1 MAGEQRPPPRVLNV
15 QRFAD
20 ARSAELQSLHAIVAE
35 RVGSDFRVPRR
46 TRRRTSSFLNRRNPN
61 CRTKSKK
68 RKRQVGQ
75 VSGEDGSTTDPEVA
89 KEKKCQNRR
98 VRRRMEFKGNPISG
112 FSLSGDGT
120 KRLRTHVWHAKRFEM
135 VKRWGF
141 YLPLGLSGRGR
152 GSRSILK
159 QLRSECFIH
168 DASYFSTVQLEG
180 AEKSIL
186 TILDEVL
193 VPPPSSIPEE
203 YSKPILNGASY
214 GQSMLYHAG
223 ADSQAISPVTYMWR
237 PLVQTSTHPG
247 TENGA
252 TDVHDFLYEKKKRQ
266 LWIWLHAASFK
277 EGFDALGAACG
288 RQMHADGVGV
298 NCVSR
303 EGELGRLELFG
314 STALKICQKLLKP
327 MREARN
333 NAGCSK
339 LVSPD
344 VGEEGTN
351 STFSESF
358 NLEHAE
364 DLASHAILSLSV
376 VDPRVVP
383 VKETTCPWMGPKV
396 EPIAQNGSLEENNGS
411 CWEATGNKIEA
422 FMGTWFEHEWNC
434 LVPDSKELWESSA
447 KNLSSPMEESLL
459 CAEKH
464 QRRLSS
470 FFMDKKNQEIC
481 TSKSTN
487 NFSRFC
493 PILLLRNSQKDVS
506 FLWWSIILP
515 INWIK
520 AFWIS
525 MVSHGAHAIGLRER
539 RWIACE
545 AKLPSFPYDFPDCK
559 AYADHMACE
568 AVAFDKKVEALPPSR
583 RLMRIPIPPPWNC
596 IKLPREGR
604 LLTQSNEVSPC
615 LLTGVNVGLH
625 DDRAFQG
632 FVART
637 SASLLGYVND
647 IHVDDMILYP
657 DTATKGSC
665 AEIANGTS
673 PNWTTSGASTS
684 PVIQKGCFVRTVLYA
699 NKRGVFEEGASVC
712 VPTSDDYSLWSRPNE
727 QEQLQIPLILL
738 RSYFTQQSFHMWQ
751 MQVPE
756 SPGTRQFHRQLIGFV
771 TTDFVR
777 GSVKPA
783 AEALCEASMLAQLSK
798 EQPTQKG
805 KGKNQIMVLV
815 RNPRSTVYRPG
826 LATVVLQQQ
835 EDDLSFV

>member
-68 RKRQVGQ
+68 RKRPVGQ
-75 VSGEDGSTTDPEVA
+75 VSGEDGSKTDPEVA
-89 KEKKCQNRR
+89 KERKCQNRR
-98 VRRRMEFKGNPISG
+98 VRRRMEFKGNPSSG

-159 QLRSECFIH
+159 QLKSECFIH

-193 VPPPSSIPEE
+193 VPPPSSVPEE
-203 YSKPILNGASY
+203 YFKPVLNGASY

-223 ADSQAISPVTYMWR
+223 VDSQAISPVTYMWR
-237 PLVQTSTHPG
+237 PLVQTSTHSG

-252 TDVHDFLYEKKKRQ
+252 SDVHDFL
-266 LWIWLHAASFK
+266 
-277 EGFDALGAACG
+277 
-288 RQMHADGVGV
+288 
-298 NCVSR
+298 
-303 EGELGRLELFG
+303 
-314 STALKICQKLLKP
+314 
-327 MREARN
+327 ARN

-364 DLASHAILSLSV
+364 HLASHAILSLSV
-376 VDPRVVP
+376 VDPRV
-383 VKETTCPWMGPKV
+383 
-396 EPIAQNGSLEENNGS
+396 
-411 CWEATGNKIEA
+411 
-422 FMGTWFEHEWNC
+422 
-434 LVPDSKELWESSA
+434 
-447 KNLSSPMEESLL
+447 
-459 CAEKH
+459 
-464 QRRLSS
+464 
-470 FFMDKKNQEIC
+470 
-481 TSKSTN
+481 
-487 NFSRFC
+487 
-493 PILLLRNSQKDVS
+493 
-506 FLWWSIILP
+506 
-515 INWIK
+515 
-520 AFWIS
+520 
-525 MVSHGAHAIGLRER
+525 
-539 RWIACE
+539 

-568 AVAFDKKVEALPPSR
+568 AVAFDKKVESLPPSR
-583 RLMRIPIPPPWNC
+583 KLMRIPIPPPWNC

-637 SASLLGYVND
+637 SASLLRHVND
-647 IHVDDMILYP
+647 IHVDHMILYP
-657 DTATKGSC
+657 DTAPNDSC
-665 AEIANGTS
+665 AELANGTS
-673 PNWTTSGASTS
+673 PNWTTSGANTS

-727 QEQLQIPLILL
+727 QEQLQIPLTLL
-738 RSYFTQQSFHMWQ
+738 RSYFTQQSFDKWQ

-756 SPGTRQFHRQLIGFV
+756 GPGTKQFHRQLIGFV

-783 AEALCEASMLAQLSK
+783 AEALCEFSMLAQLSK

-805 KGKNQIMVLV
+805 KGKNQVMVLV
-815 RNPRSTVYRPG
+815 RNPTSIVFRPG
-826 LATVVLQQQ
+826 LATVLLQQQ
-835 EDDLSFV
+835 EDDLSFM